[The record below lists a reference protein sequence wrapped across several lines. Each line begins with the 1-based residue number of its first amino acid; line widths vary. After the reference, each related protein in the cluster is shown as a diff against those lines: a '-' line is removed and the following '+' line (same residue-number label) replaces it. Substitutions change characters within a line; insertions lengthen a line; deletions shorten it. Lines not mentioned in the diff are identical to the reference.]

1 MWARYGL
8 ELNSIIT
15 DMATLKF
22 LLQSISD
29 PSPIYV
35 RLRDGKEVDLKSK
48 TGLIINPS
56 LWSAVKQKPKN
67 AKSPEL
73 KKLSN
78 DLENLKVQI
87 LNAYNDA
94 QYDKKPIDQ
103 KWLKLAISGK
113 EEDDKSTELVSYFTK
128 YIAIKSTEISKRGVQ
143 KIQVL
148 KDILMEFEGL
158 KKRKLEISDVN
169 LQFQNEFLE
178 FLTIKKGYRQT
189 TKHRTIKFLKTVCR
203 HARISGYK
211 TSSQLDSLG
220 VKDGKVNI
228 IYLNPK
234 EIKKIENAKLDS
246 PSLENARIW
255 LLLSCYLG
263 QRGGDLLNCTSS
275 NITTIEG
282 QKMLDIRQEKG
293 DLPLY
298 VLIFPQA
305 QELLE
310 ENNGEFPKKISTQNY
325 NLYIKKV
332 CKKAG
337 IDEITFGSKVD
348 SLTKKKTD
356 GYYEKWELVTTH
368 IGRRSL
374 ATNYYGKISTPLLMA
389 QTGHKS
395 ESMFLKYIGK
405 GRTDQILSLA
415 NAIDALV

>member
-1 MWARYGL
+1 MWTRIKL
-8 ELNSIIT
+8 IIT
-15 DMATLKF
+15 GMATLKF

-29 PSPIYV
+29 PAPIYV
-35 RLRDGKEVDLKSK
+35 RLRDGKEIDLKSK
-48 TGLIINPS
+48 TGQIVKPS
-56 LWSAVKQKPKN
+56 LWSAIKQKPKN

-78 DLENLKVQI
+78 DLENLKVRI

-94 QYDKKPIDQ
+94 QFDKKPIDQ

-113 EEDDKSTELVSYFTK
+113 EEDNKSTELVSYFTK

-143 KIQVL
+143 KVQVL

-158 KKRKLEISDVN
+158 KKIKLEISDVN

-178 FLTIKKGYRQT
+178 FLTTKKSYRQT

-203 HARISGYK
+203 HARTSGYN

-228 IYLNPK
+228 IYLNPND
-234 EIKKIENAKLDS
+234 IKKLETVKLES
-246 PSLENARIW
+246 ASLENARIW

-263 QRGGDLLNCTSS
+263 QRGGDLMNCTSA
-275 NITTIEG
+275 NVTTIEG
-282 QKMLDIRQEKG
+282 QKMLDIRQEKT

-298 VLIFPQA
+298 VLLFPEA
-305 QELLE
+305 LKLLK
-310 ENNGEFPKKISTQNY
+310 ENNGEFPRKISLQNY
-325 NLYIKKV
+325 NLHIKTVSKM
-332 CKKAG
+332 AG
-337 IDEITFGSKVD
+337 INEITFGSKNAPQ
-348 SLTKKKTD
+348 SNKKTD
-356 GYYEKWELVTTH
+356 GDYEKWELVTTH

-395 ESMFLKYIGK
+395 ESMFLRYIGK
-405 GRTDQILSLA
+405 GRTDQVLSLA
-415 NAIDALV
+415 KAIRALNVL